1 VQAGFV
7 RFVTA
12 SLAAGLLAA
21 LLPAA
26 TAAEPSAAELRRQQE
41 ALAASS
47 RSALLELYALEGA
60 LAQARTRLAS
70 VQARAD
76 AVEREHRAALR
87 RLGIARTT
95 LRRAELLL
103 GARLRALYEQGNV
116 DPLAVVLG
124 ADSVDAALDGLD
136 SLRFAAGQD
145 AAMAEQARKAR
156 ARQTVLAT
164 RLAARSAELRRLRSA
179 AESRAAGLEQAVA
192 EREAY
197 LVAVARQQRLNAAEL
212 ASLERQAAAARARS
226 QDVTA
231 SATAAPAQ
239 PVAAPAPAERAQP
252 PATRA
257 GRTLTVLTTGYALR
271 GRTSSGMPV
280 AYGVAAVD
288 PAVIPLGSR
297 FTVPGYGVAVAA
309 DTGSAIR
316 GARVD
321 LWFPSPAHALA
332 WGSRVV
338 TISLD

>member
-21 LLPAA
+21 LVPAA
-26 TAAEPSAAELRRQQE
+26 TGADPSAAELRRQQE

-76 AVEREHRAALR
+76 AVAREHRAALR

-103 GARLRALYEQGNV
+103 GARLRALYEQGDV
-116 DPLAVVLG
+116 DALAVVLG
-124 ADSVDAALDGLD
+124 ADSLDAALDGLD
-136 SLRFAAGQD
+136 GLRYAAGQD
-145 AAMAEQARKAR
+145 AAMAEQARRAR
-156 ARQTVLAT
+156 ARQAALAT
-164 RLAARSAELRRLRSA
+164 RLAARAAELRQLRSA
-179 AESRAAGLEQAVA
+179 VESRAAALEEAVD
-192 EREAY
+192 ERETY
-197 LVAVARQQRLNAAEL
+197 LVAVARQRRLNADQL
-212 ASLERQAAAARARS
+212 ASLERRAAAARVRS
-226 QDVTA
+226 QNVAAAAAGGATPVA
-231 SATAAPAQ
+231 SPAPAQ
-239 PVAAPAPAERAQP
+239 PVQPAAP
-252 PATRA
+252 RA

-271 GRTSSGMPV
+271 GRTSSGMPA

-288 PAVIPLGSR
+288 PSVIPLGSR

-321 LWFPSPAHALA
+321 LWFPSAAHALA